1 MLLLLQENQI
11 NSTAS
16 KQDRFPMATAREIA
30 REQTGIGALARHEE
44 KKIRTDGNC
53 GPNMSGTRNLKTQR
67 TAIGIVRRGSTRK
80 RNHERKTAKK
90 IQRGQKSRRQAGDRT
105 NPGRQQPNR
114 VLARAPREQNPTRGQ
129 HTAQKNTSDRSWR
142 RGWKIVKTETP
153 TVAGWHGAGK
163 IFSKTEIHG
172 RWKRRLKTSLRPE
185 RWENKRGHLG
195 GIQRTKEKSSCA
207 RPSLKTGE

>member
-1 MLLLLQENQI
+1 MTCCCSCKKIRSTLQR
-11 NSTAS
+11 AS
-16 KQDRFPMATAREIA
+16 KTDSQWQQQEKSRENKQGSE
-30 REQTGIGALARHEE
+30 RLLGTKK

-129 HTAQKNTSDRSWR
+129 HTAQKKQAIAPGGADGKSSKPKHRPSLV
-142 RGWKIVKTETP
+142 GTEP
-153 TVAGWHGAGK
+153 
-163 IFSKTEIHG
+163 
-172 RWKRRLKTSLRPE
+172 
-185 RWENKRGHLG
+185 
-195 GIQRTKEKSSCA
+195 EKSSA
-207 RPSLKTGE
+207 KQKFTAGGNED

>member
-1 MLLLLQENQI
+1 MTCCCSCKKIRSTLQR
-11 NSTAS
+11 AS
-16 KQDRFPMATAREIA
+16 KTDSQWQQQEKSRENKQGSGDRSACSAR
-30 REQTGIGALARHEE
+30 R

-129 HTAQKNTSDRSWR
+129 HTAQKKQAIAPGGADGKSSKPKHRPSLV
-142 RGWKIVKTETP
+142 GTEP
-153 TVAGWHGAGK
+153 
-163 IFSKTEIHG
+163 
-172 RWKRRLKTSLRPE
+172 
-185 RWENKRGHLG
+185 
-195 GIQRTKEKSSCA
+195 EKSSA
-207 RPSLKTGE
+207 KQKFTAGGNED